1 MAKIVACLG
10 DGSSH
15 GGTLVS
21 TNQDGRYKL
30 KGIVVCA
37 NGCSHSCPIP
47 GHGTTSVSAVTT
59 KSYVNGKLIVTSGA
73 VAGCGAVITPPN
85 RQHNVE

>member
-1 MAKIVACLG
+1 MSVIVACLG

-30 KGIVVCA
+30 EGIVVCA
-37 NGCSHSCPIP
+37 NGCEHSCPIP
-47 GHGTTSVSAVTT
+47 GHGTTTVTAITT
-59 KSYVNGKLIVTSGA
+59 KSYVNGKLIVTWGSQ
-73 VAGCGAVITPPN
+73 AGCGAIIQPPD
-85 RQHNVE
+85 RKHYVE